1 VAPQSTIN
9 ITVQKNNR
17 EMLDRCNR
25 RVIEQ
30 ACEQVYC
37 AAKTGI
43 VLA

>member
-1 VAPQSTIN
+1 
-9 ITVQKNNR
+9 
-17 EMLDRCNR
+17 MLGRYNR

-30 ACEQVYC
+30 AYERVYC